1 MLSQTVS
8 PVSEVRDSSGALHFG
23 IIPKRTNWTAP
34 GHAWTHNF
42 VTAFGF
48 CCDPPSRCPAVM
60 TMDYNFAHL
69 HDGLTTIQTAR
80 FWDELPS
87 GLTRLIRSTMMLPD
101 AGFLSGAAQGSLAG
115 ENIALIDSSLL
126 LDSNGQQIDSSI
138 LDQAGIRKD
147 ADGNLIIIEKGS

>member
-1 MLSQTVS
+1 
-8 PVSEVRDSSGALHFG
+8 
-23 IIPKRTNWTAP
+23 
-34 GHAWTHNF
+34 
-42 VTAFGF
+42 
-48 CCDPPSRCPAVM
+48 
-60 TMDYNFAHL
+60 
-69 HDGLTTIQTAR
+69 
-80 FWDELPS
+80 
-87 GLTRLIRSTMMLPD
+87 MMLPD